1 MINFQDPSM
10 FAAARAHVSSWR
22 WRLGVGALFA
32 LGASF
37 VLDNF
42 AAGFGW
48 FLAVTLSTGFDA
60 MLGHS
65 YLETRGRERKTTGM
79 LFLWGCAFTI
89 AVFSAMTLYLAYAGG
104 GPGRILSAL
113 MAASALVSVMLFLF
127 QAPAFMAITAA
138 PAMLCLLGMSFIPF
152 SAGPAAPL
160 EGGMGVAA
168 GAAGFL
174 AYMLRAALYNG
185 RMMKGLREATKEAKD
200 RASEAEVKRE
210 EAEAANRA
218 KSDFLTVMTHE
229 LRTPLNAVIGYAE
242 IVGEDLQA
250 DGLRA
255 DLVEDTQRITG
266 SARHLLGLIDQILHM
281 TSIDAGHDG
290 LALRDV
296 NVRALINDAVHGVDA
311 QANGNRIAVRV
322 AGDAEFAHTDGA
334 KVGACLAALLSNAT
348 KFTTNGLIAVTAERE
363 IDVMDHEWLV
373 VSVSDTGC
381 GIAKASLTKI
391 FQPFTQGDES
401 TTRATGG
408 MGLGLAVAQRAARVL
423 GGDVTVKSEVGTGST
438 FTLRVPKRMEA
449 AKPQAVAAAA

>member
-22 WRLGVGALFA
+22 WRLGIGALFA

-65 YLETRGRERKTTGM
+65 YLNTRGRERRTTGA
-79 LFLWGCAFTI
+79 LFVWGCAFTI
-89 AVFSAMTLYLAYAGG
+89 AIFSAMTLYLAYAGG

-152 SAGPAAPL
+152 SAGPADAL
-160 EGGMGVAA
+160 EGGLGVAA

-174 AYMLRAALYNG
+174 AYVLRAALYNG
-185 RMMKGLREATKEAKD
+185 RMMRGLRDATRQAKE
-200 RASEAEVKRE
+200 RATEAEVKRE

-242 IVGEDLQA
+242 IIGEDLQA
-250 DGLRA
+250 DGVRA

-281 TSIDAGHDG
+281 TSMDAGHEG

-296 NVRALINDAVHGVDA
+296 NVRALIEEVLSGVDA
-311 QANGNRIAVRV
+311 QANRNRIAMRV
-322 AGDAEFAHTDGA
+322 APDAEFAHTDAA

-348 KFTTNGLIAVTAERE
+348 KFTSNGLIAVTAERE
-363 IDVMDHEWLV
+363 RDVTDQEWLV
-373 VSVSDTGC
+373 LSVSDTGC
-381 GIAKASLTKI
+381 GIARENLAKI
-391 FQPFTQGDES
+391 FQPFSQADES
-401 TTRATGG
+401 TTRTTGG
-408 MGLGLAVAQRAARVL
+408 MGLGLAVAQRAARAI
-423 GGDVTVKSEVGTGST
+423 GGDISVKSELGAGST
-438 FTLRVPKRMEA
+438 FTLRAPKRLEA
-449 AKPQAVAAAA
+449 AKPPIAAAA